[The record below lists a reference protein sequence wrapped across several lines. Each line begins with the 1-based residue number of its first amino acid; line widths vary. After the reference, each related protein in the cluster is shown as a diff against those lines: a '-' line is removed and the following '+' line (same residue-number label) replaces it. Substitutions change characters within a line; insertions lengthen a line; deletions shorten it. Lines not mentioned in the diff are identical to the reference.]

1 MSDDELGDGVECNY
15 TKRDTMSILSAS
27 CFMMRMRVRERK
39 KKLIKCVRIFVG
51 HIETNKISLSV
62 YTTVVVFFWLR

>member
-1 MSDDELGDGVECNY
+1 
-15 TKRDTMSILSAS
+15 LSAS

-62 YTTVVVFFWLR
+62 YTTVVVFF